1 MISLGDFAEW
11 IAFAW
16 SWVFWMPEVL
26 WNYRLYLAPFGPS
39 VAAFVL
45 TYLNGE
51 KEGVLKLLKKGIDY
65 RFPKVWYLPVFLLMP
80 FITGFPFATHV
91 EWRKPL

>member
-1 MISLGDFAEW
+1 
-11 IAFAW
+11 
-16 SWVFWMPEVL
+16 MPEVL

-65 RFPKVWYLPVFLLMP
+65 RFPKVWYLPIFLLMP
-80 FITGFPFATHV
+80 FITGVSLLLLMWSGENPSELSV
-91 EWRKPL
+91 LSKP

>member
-1 MISLGDFAEW
+1 
-11 IAFAW
+11 
-16 SWVFWMPEVL
+16 MPEVL